1 MNNTF
6 RLIKYDEEGLWSL
19 SYHKEADQISK
30 LILELVNNNLIM
42 DCTAG
47 LGGDTFSF
55 SKYFN
60 KVISIELD
68 KNRFKMLKQNIIHTN
83 IKNVKMYNSDC
94 IKYFKKKC
102 DAYFFD
108 PPWGGPDYKY
118 KESIS
123 IKLSNK
129 SLYEI
134 VKIIRKYNKGLIFF
148 KLPFNY
154 DLSEFNE
161 FNYNVNKI
169 RNYLLISIF

>member
-1 MNNTF
+1 MDTF
-6 RLIKYDEEGLWSL
+6 RLIKYDREGLWSL
-19 SYHKEADQISK
+19 SYPEEAEKISK
-30 LILELVNNNLIM
+30 IILELVNNKLIM
-42 DCTAG
+42 DCTSG
-47 LGGDTFSF
+47 LGGNTFSF
-55 SKYFN
+55 SKYFK

-68 KNRFKMLKQNIIHTN
+68 KNRYNMLKKNINHNN
-83 IKNVKMYNSDC
+83 IKNVKMYNDDC
-94 IKYFKKKC
+94 VKFLRKKT

-108 PPWGGPDYKY
+108 PPWGGPDYKL

-134 VKIIRKYNKGLIFF
+134 VKIIRKYNNGLIFF

-154 DLSEFNE
+154 NMSEFNE

-169 RNYLLISIF
+169 RNYLLVSIF